1 MKKAAVAV
9 VLLAAACLTAGGLV
23 NGGFGTFV
31 ADVQAEGGT
40 AEENPEEERAAR
52 IDTSIPVQAGSRI
65 AVVSKNVSG
74 EFWDLIRQGMED
86 AVKDINTAYGFES
99 DDKVTMTFEGPDDEL
114 NVEAQVNTLDAVI
127 AENPTVLCL
136 SASDMDSLQAQLE
149 SAAENG
155 IPVIAFDSNVSENQ
169 LVTAF
174 RATDNEYVGEM
185 AGEKMAEA
193 LGEKGKVL
201 VFSAQEK
208 TESAQKRVSG
218 FEKALSQYPEIEIA
232 DVIYMDQVEDMKGA
246 MEEAMETHTDVAGV
260 FCTNADTSDLYLEL
274 EKDGEQ
280 PAFIGVDATTK
291 QQEALRDGTE
301 LGIVSQ
307 DPYDMGYQTIMAAVQ
322 VTETD
327 GEKAEEPEKTVLL
340 DPAWIDASN
349 IDDPQYSNYIY
360 HS

>member
-1 MKKAAVAV
+1 M
-9 VLLAAACLTAGGLV
+9 VLLAAAVLTAGGLV
-23 NGGFGTFV
+23 NGGFETFV

-274 EKDGEQ
+274 EKGRRTACVYRSGCDYETAGG
-280 PAFIGVDATTK
+280 PAGRYRAGNCF
-291 QQEALRDGTE
+291 
-301 LGIVSQ
+301 Q

-327 GEKAEEPEKTVLL
+327 GGKSGRTGENSPSGSGVDRRLQYRRSPVQQLHISLL
-340 DPAWIDASN
+340 I
-349 IDDPQYSNYIY
+349 
-360 HS
+360 